1 MHSAGSP
8 EKMASR
14 IVLRARVGLLRPPR
28 GAKKKIRHG
37 SAVEISSQKI
47 HKRSFV
53 LRRKSESA
61 ELIDKNLSKNM
72 IEGCRTIFFSHQ
84 QYDRDGFNWHFHPIG
99 SARSSGEPAELDNRS
114 ENSKSASRREVFCP
128 PRVPT
133 LTIE

>member
-72 IEGCRTIFFSHQ
+72 IEGCRTIFF
-84 QYDRDGFNWHFHPIG
+84 RINNTIG
-99 SARSSGEPAELDNRS
+99 TDSIGISIPSDQPEALGNRQSLTTDLRFQNRLHVERSSVP
-114 ENSKSASRREVFCP
+114 REFP
-128 PRVPT
+128 PYH
-133 LTIE
+133 E